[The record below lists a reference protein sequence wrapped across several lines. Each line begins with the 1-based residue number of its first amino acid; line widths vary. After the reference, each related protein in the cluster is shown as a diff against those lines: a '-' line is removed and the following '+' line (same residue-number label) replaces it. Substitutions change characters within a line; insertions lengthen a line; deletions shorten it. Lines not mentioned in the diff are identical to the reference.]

1 MLDADDRTMSRP
13 RRLREPSPCLPTSHE
28 YFLRNLSRGHY
39 NLVSVLPG
47 TMSTPRQLRCYHGT
61 ISSGASAP
69 PSTVPPP
76 SFGIPASSG
85 GQAVSMAP
93 MTSWR
98 TPSTTSSARST
109 TSPLVWR
116 LRRDTTRRAPAN
128 PLQAPC
134 TACQGTWPHLRGRS
148 SSTPRWHH
156 YSAHHTD
163 LVSPFAIPDTGF
175 FRAAAVSA
183 SVPSTSTAAALPRA
197 PS

>member
-1 MLDADDRTMSRP
+1 MSTPASSAVTMAPSRRAP
-13 RRLREPSPCLPTSHE
+13 LLRRLRRHRQALAYLRLRVVRPFPWLPW
-28 YFLRNLSRGHY
+28 
-39 NLVSVLPG
+39 
-47 TMSTPRQLRCYHGT
+47 
-61 ISSGASAP
+61 
-69 PSTVPPP
+69 
-76 SFGIPASSG
+76 
-85 GQAVSMAP
+85 
-93 MTSWR
+93 TSWR

-116 LRRDTTRRAPAN
+116 LRRDMTRRAPAN
-128 PLQAPC
+128 PLRAPC
-134 TACQGTWPHLRGRS
+134 TTCQGTWPHLRGRS

-156 YSAHHTD
+156 YGAHHTD